1 MRRTRDPVNL
11 LVFLLVP
18 EHATEEHL
26 EILSELA
33 ELLSDKAIRES
44 LQTTEDP
51 AHVHRVLST
60 WTPYRPAA

>member
-1 MRRTRDPVNL
+1 MRL

-33 ELLSDKAIRES
+33 ELLSDRSIRES
-44 LQTTEDP
+44 LLTCEDP
-51 AHVHRVLST
+51 AQVHRILAT